1 MAYVEKVVTGLNCCL
16 AVKNAGTETC
26 FECPYKEQDGKDST
40 PCEDYLMQESLE
52 IIREQVSLIHFLKH
66 QRQKGHWVFGSSNGH
81 SWMKCSQC
89 LVSQDGQTACFSFCP
104 NCGASMEEEPEHMT

>member
-1 MAYVEKVVTGLNCCL
+1 MADVEKVMAGLECCDKL
-16 AVKNAGTETC
+16 YGDHEG
-26 FECPYKEQDGKDST
+26 CPYDHKDQYGDYENATCILALIHDAKEVLT
-40 PCEDYLMQESLE
+40 
-52 IIREQVSLIHFLKH
+52 EQVSLIHFLKH